1 MIDQSK
7 AFSVFSRWR
16 DELTA
21 LRVDIE
27 LGVIAFSLECTLIR
41 VEEPLL
47 GFLLADCGSVEFIF
61 NETWGFEFLSL
72 DSLRVELDKRIGDS
86 PLRSRRYEF
95 NEGIIAVRRTT
106 GSRMVF
112 GAVVREV

>member
-1 MIDQSK
+1 MIDQST

-16 DELTA
+16 DELTT
-21 LRVDIE
+21 LRLDTE
-27 LGVIAFSLECTLIR
+27 LGVIAFSVECTIMR

-47 GFLLADCGSVEFIF
+47 GFLLSDCGLLEFVF
-61 NETWGFEFLSL
+61 DETWVFEFLSL
-72 DSLRVELDKRIGDS
+72 DSLRIDLKDRAGDS
-86 PLRSRRYEF
+86 PLRAKRYEF
-95 NEGIIAVRRTT
+95 NEGMLAVRRTT